1 MCCWLHNEEEGRAG
15 RCEKQASKDVGHE
28 CKLEAFCVC
37 VCVSFFTRAHMNRL
51 RLFVFVY
58 KERA

>member
-1 MCCWLHNEEEGRAG
+1 MCVVGYIMKREGRAG

-37 VCVSFFTRAHMNRL
+37 VYVCMCVLPYPCAYEPVKVVRICI
-51 RLFVFVY
+51 
-58 KERA
+58 

>member
-1 MCCWLHNEEEGRAG
+1 MCVVGYIMKREGRAG

-37 VCVSFFTRAHMNRL
+37 VCVC
-51 RLFVFVY
+51 VY
-58 KERA
+58 VCPSLPVCI